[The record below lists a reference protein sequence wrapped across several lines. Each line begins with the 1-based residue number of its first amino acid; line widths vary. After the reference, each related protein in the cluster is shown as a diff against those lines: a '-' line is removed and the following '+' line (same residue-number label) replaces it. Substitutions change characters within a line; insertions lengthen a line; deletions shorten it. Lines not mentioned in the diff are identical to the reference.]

1 MEALLVR
8 DSFTKLEEHLFLDIV
23 RLGKEAAGGTIWS
36 DYCERA
42 GENIAIGQVYANLDK
57 MERKGFITSRLETV
71 VTNDGKKRKVRF
83 FAPTDDGREALR
95 NSRAT
100 SNAFWKGVKI

>member
-1 MEALLVR
+1 
-8 DSFTKLEEHLFLDIV
+8 
-23 RLGKEAAGGTIWS
+23 
-36 DYCERA
+36 
-42 GENIAIGQVYANLDK
+42 